1 MISTDG
7 GLLVFYFSGLFCA
20 QKYTLKNSNFCLDNG
35 EYLTLKVLHLQIR
48 SNIMYHLL
56 LNIDLVLI

>member
-35 EYLTLKVLHLQIR
+35 EYLNQFDITDVPDTKVKCL
-48 SNIMYHLL
+48 STTA
-56 LNIDLVLI
+56 